1 MLKNQLR
8 DITNKKWEDFF
19 RIFQADWPFLF
30 YFETTKQAV
39 VLFSFAHSD
48 SGRPERSTSFVVNT
62 NLARTIGL
70 SILSRLFIQ
79 CTRCPASCVT
89 REHSLLVLPLIISV
103 EWEAVIVLIAFDS
116 NEVGHQSLLAI
127 HQDSRHGCHDW
138 DDDDEEDSDPESS
151 VGPSLTIDANTII

>member
-62 NLARTIGL
+62 NLVDIVNGKTAVSDNGVGETM
-70 SILSRLFIQ
+70 SPIL
-79 CTRCPASCVT
+79 PK
-89 REHSLLVLPLIISV
+89 
-103 EWEAVIVLIAFDS
+103 
-116 NEVGHQSLLAI
+116 
-127 HQDSRHGCHDW
+127 
-138 DDDDEEDSDPESS
+138 
-151 VGPSLTIDANTII
+151 